1 MTESQIESQKTKFV
15 DQSMNSSRMLRVS
28 SARYTLRR
36 RLSAATTYRDIFIHD
51 HSVATTAAFLA
62 CNEAKLP
69 INHPT
74 GSHILAAYSAQIHK
88 HSTYNFNQLGEFSVN
103 IAAFHPVVGGSTV
116 GSSHSVLVWPDN
128 IIISGL
134 DKNDI
139 PKIVNLFVDKD
150 TLYNTDSALAI
161 VKQNINPNSKI
172 SNLTDTLIISAIS
185 KQVTPSMAHAVIQKF
200 QKNLQEQS
208 VRNTKLYISSKFGG
222 HRNQSTSVMI
232 LPFEDSF
239 SVIHAD
245 SDLNIKNIIKKI
257 KQ

>member
-1 MTESQIESQKTKFV
+1 MAS
-15 DQSMNSSRMLRVS
+15 
-28 SARYTLRR
+28 
-36 RLSAATTYRDIFIHD
+36 ATTYRDIFIHD
-51 HSVATTAAFLA
+51 HNVMTTAAFLT

-103 IAAFHPVVGGSTV
+103 ITAFHPIVGDSNVGG
-116 GSSHSVLVWPDN
+116 SHSVLVWPDN
-128 IIISGL
+128 LIISGL
-134 DKNDI
+134 IKNDI

-150 TLYNTDSALAI
+150 VVYNMDSSLAT

-172 SNLTDTLIISAIS
+172 STLTDTLIISAIS
-185 KQVTPSMAHAVIQKF
+185 KQVTPAMAHSIIQRF
-200 QKNLQEQS
+200 QKNLQEQN
-208 VRNTKLYISSKFGG
+208 VHNAKLYISSQFGG

-232 LPFEDSF
+232 LPYEDTF